1 MPENTHSPTLN
12 KNLILLHLTVF
23 VWGFTGILGQL
34 ITISAVTLVWYRVGI
49 AAISLFFYLFFQR
62 KTPKIQRK
70 TAKILRKTL
79 VKMAFTGALVGGHWI
94 LFFASIKLSTVP
106 VTLVCLSSITLF
118 TAIFEPLI
126 NKTRIAKMEIVAG
139 VLIITGIILIFKFE
153 TQYTKGI
160 IAGLI
165 SAVLA
170 ALFAIINSRF
180 VKTYEAPVIAFYEL
194 SGAFVWISIYLAVTG
209 GFNNFALPKPS
220 DIGYLI
226 LLGTVCTS
234 LAYVAGV
241 SVMRELSAFR
251 VALITNLEPVY
262 GIIMAFLFLGDRN
275 RVTPGFWIGAV
286 IILST
291 IFLYP
296 VAQKQVAKRRSS

>member
-1 MPENTHSPTLN
+1 VSESHQKVSKSLN
-12 KNLILLHLTVF
+12 KNLIILHFTVF
-23 VWGFTGILGQL
+23 IWGFTGILGQL
-34 ITISAVTLVWYRVGI
+34 ITISAVQLVWYRVLI
-49 AAISLFFYLFFQR
+49 AFVSLFLYFKFS
-62 KTPKIQRK
+62 KTDFKVD
-70 TAKILRKTL
+70 RKTL
-79 VKMAFTGALVGGHWI
+79 VKMVFTGGIVGAHWV

-126 NKTRIAKMEIVAG
+126 KKTSISKLEILAG
-139 VLIITGIILIFKFE
+139 LLIITGIVLIFKFE

-160 IAGLI
+160 IAGLA
-165 SAVLA
+165 SAVCA
-170 ALFAIINSRF
+170 SLFSIINSNF
-180 VKTYEAPVIAFYEL
+180 VQKKEAPVIAFYEL
-194 SGAFVWISIYLAVTG
+194 TGAFFWISIYLLATNG
-209 GFNNFALPKPS
+209 YNQKLLLKPT
-220 DIGYLI
+220 DIGYLV

-262 GIIMAFLFLGDRN
+262 GIIMSFIFFGDMN
-275 RVTPGFWIGAV
+275 KMSLGFWAGSV
-286 IILST
+286 LILST

-296 VAQKQVAKRRSS
+296 MAQTQISRRKNRA